1 MQTFVSATQVV
12 LAISYTLLVVACA
25 RSFASGRKGLG
36 IFARPILVGTVALHL
51 LALGVLGVERGACPL
66 GSQAEFLSLT
76 AFTVTLIYLILE
88 IRIGESSTGVFAMT
102 VPFVLQVVA
111 AVSILGTEIPTTQKL
126 GFQASFHSFAA
137 IIGFSAVLLCSVY
150 SLLYLFLYTAIKR
163 GRFGLFFRKMPPL
176 EKLSDLNFI
185 TTVLA
190 FLAVTVNVVL
200 GFVGAFQDASSSFAF
215 GESEVVFTLILW
227 VLFGGAI
234 AGRKF
239 FGLGGKRLAY
249 TTLTGLGILVLILVG
264 SWFSAETFHGN

>member
-25 RSFASGRKGLG
+25 RAFASGRKGLG
-36 IFARPILVGTVALHL
+36 IFARPLLVGTVALHL
-51 LALGVLGVERGACPL
+51 LALGVLGAERRACPL

-88 IRIGESSTGVFAMT
+88 IRIRESSTGVFAVT
-102 VPFVLQVVA
+102 VPFVLQVIA
-111 AVSILGTEIPTTQKL
+111 TVSILGTEIPTTQKL
-126 GFQASFHSFAA
+126 GLQASFHSFAA

-200 GFVGAFQDASSSFAF
+200 GFVGAFKDPSTVSF
-215 GESEVVFTLILW
+215 GDSEVILTLILW
-227 VLFGGAI
+227 VLYGGAI

-249 TTLTGLGILVLILVG
+249 TTLTGLVILVLILVG
-264 SWFSAETFHGN
+264 GGLSGGTFHGP